1 MVFAVLSTVPAA
13 FMVHE
18 AVRAGERLS
27 IEDQGKVAVDGWF
40 WIRLRDAAAQAHG
53 SPDFD
58 QVLDRL
64 MQPYY
69 ATEAARIVRDGG
81 GDAAS
86 IAAGLQEAIRN
97 HWPKTLVL
105 IDRAAPG
112 IRALPEFGALPAML
126 GSLVLLMWGVMIVLQ
141 SEGLDFDLA
150 RRRHPMWEWLFSHPA
165 PPAAIF
171 IAELLAP
178 LAANPVY
185 WGAPLLPGLLYAPV
199 YGVNRAVLA
208 VILVGVPIALAAACL
223 GKALDIAVMLRPSPK
238 SRGAIFGLMSWCSAT
253 IWMLL
258 VFGSS
263 QFRLVA
269 LPLAKA
275 LAPLTAIPWPW
286 LGLFLGQRADGTWS
300 FFAGVL
306 ACWIAAAIVIAAAIL
321 IALWGARNGL
331 ESAATVPRP
340 RSQGS
345 NGSPFAGTNPL
356 FRKEILWFLRDRS
369 AVVQAI
375 LLPLSLGALQV
386 LNLHALLAT
395 AQGGW
400 TFICGI
406 GIIFGT
412 YFLTIVGPRS
422 LASEGA
428 ALWIALTW
436 PQGLET
442 LLKTKARLW
451 GILASA
457 IVTLVFAFAIWRSP
471 GDFWKIAL
479 VAIAW
484 HVFARSLADKAV
496 TLTTVTSESGEVQ
509 RVSRGQRWAATLGTF
524 AFSIGVF
531 TEQWGLAIAGVVYS
545 IMTAAAMWQNFR
557 AHLPYFYDPWSERLP
572 EPPTLMHAMIAIST
586 LIELGSVLSAGLV
599 SILGKDMIAVVAVMS
614 YGTSALVVAL
624 ALVWFFHRREVPQ
637 SVIWLWPEAVTLIK
651 LPRPLATCVWL
662 GVAVAVGLILGLFG
676 SGYVEVL
683 RHVSITSE
691 LLRVADAARASI
703 PHFEIAY
710 LVMGVLIAPV
720 AEEYLFRGLLYRSLD
735 KEWGGWRAVA
745 GSAAFFAA
753 YHPMLAWLPVGLL
766 GAVNALLF
774 KRSGR
779 LMPAIVVHMVY
790 NFIVLQ
796 I

>member
-1 MVFAVLSTVPAA
+1 
-13 FMVHE
+13 
-18 AVRAGERLS
+18 
-27 IEDQGKVAVDGWF
+27 
-40 WIRLRDAAAQAHG
+40 
-53 SPDFD
+53 
-58 QVLDRL
+58 
-64 MQPYY
+64 
-69 ATEAARIVRDGG
+69 
-81 GDAAS
+81 
-86 IAAGLQEAIRN
+86 
-97 HWPKTLVL
+97 
-105 IDRAAPG
+105 
-112 IRALPEFGALPAML
+112 
-126 GSLVLLMWGVMIVLQ
+126 
-141 SEGLDFDLA
+141 
-150 RRRHPMWEWLFSHPA
+150 
-165 PPAAIF
+165 
-171 IAELLAP
+171 
-178 LAANPVY
+178 
-185 WGAPLLPGLLYAPV
+185 
-199 YGVNRAVLA
+199 
-208 VILVGVPIALAAACL
+208 
-223 GKALDIAVMLRPSPK
+223 
-238 SRGAIFGLMSWCSAT
+238 MSWCSAT